1 MQRED
6 YLLAWIRRYLR
17 WLAEI
22 LGFVKVADYERAL
35 RRAET
40 ALRGLLNMGVDAALA
55 ADESELAARLA
66 LGEFSSETREKC
78 LILAALFYQIGRA
91 AAGKNDAALA
101 RRARLKALHILLGIR
116 LRPDETALPD
126 YLPSVERIVK
136 ELDGAPLPTR
146 TAAALMHYF
155 EQEGRFGEAFG
166 WLRRTLENAP
176 RQDEAREIALGFCRR
191 MAVLSPETL
200 RAGGLNPEEIET
212 TRKALETEAANRPSS
227 DPR

>member
-146 TAAALMHYF
+146 TAAAFSARKRSEPAASTPRRSKQRGRLWKRRPPTGRRAIRVDAGPRRAHYPRLRIWRTRRH
-155 EQEGRFGEAFG
+155 ELEKNRP
-166 WLRRTLENAP
+166 LRRLRN
-176 RQDEAREIALGFCRR
+176 RR
-191 MAVLSPETL
+191 
-200 RAGGLNPEEIET
+200 
-212 TRKALETEAANRPSS
+212 
-227 DPR
+227 